1 MNLSSANSRHGSR
14 PGWPAQVPTRRRME
28 VVPSVVGPLAVEVG
42 VVSGDGPAAPVDG
55 LVVVSDLQGQG
66 GQSQAGIGGG
76 VLSVIGE
83 QPRIYRGKEAKP
95 CRSAGTRCDAMQ
107 R

>member
-1 MNLSSANSRHGSR
+1 
-14 PGWPAQVPTRRRME
+14 
-28 VVPSVVGPLAVEVG
+28 
-42 VVSGDGPAAPVDG
+42 
-55 LVVVSDLQGQG
+55 VSDLQGQG